1 LADEQTK
8 TENQSP
14 PTEDKAA
21 IEAELMAE
29 AIRNDK
35 LVEEATAPLR
45 QQIGQLEQELA
56 SKTADIEALKA
67 ERQATSDELAGATA
81 AYLFAVE
88 DYRQLAAQA
97 NPFVTLDLLEGGTI
111 EAIKGS
117 MARANALVS
126 KVKESM
132 QQQAQAFA
140 QLANVPAGAPGRTEP
155 DMSALSPAEKI
166 AYGLEQAKKKK

>member
-1 LADEQTK
+1 LADEQK
-8 TENQSP
+8 TAENQSP
-14 PTEDKAA
+14 PPEDKAA

-56 SKTADIEALKA
+56 SKTADIEALK
-67 ERQATSDELAGATA
+67 TDMLGATA

-111 EAIKGS
+111 DAIKGS
-117 MARANALVS
+117 VAKANALVS

>member
-1 LADEQTK
+1 MADEQTK

-21 IEAELMAE
+21 IEAELLAE

-45 QQIGQLEQELA
+45 EKIAEFERQLTTREAELKELNERYQLKEQELA
-56 SKTADIEALKA
+56 
-67 ERQATSDELAGATA
+67 GASA

-111 EAIKGS
+111 DAIKGS

-155 DMSALSPAEKI
+155 DLAALSPAEKI
-166 AYGLEQAKKKK
+166 AYGLEQAKRKK